1 MSSTAESRN
10 LSDLLGDLLTHA
22 ARLLRQEITLARA
35 EMFESLA
42 ALNRQLMLIALA
54 CALGLLGLACVV
66 GLLVMTLAFALERVM
81 SPQLAVMVS
90 LLVVGALLLVI
101 AYAVIRQS
109 LQRIKN
115 QSVLPRVMQSA
126 TQGAEPRTRTQSP
139 EENTTWQPMPQPQT
153 HR

>member
-1 MSSTAESRN
+1 MSSTAETRN
-10 LSDLLGDLLTHA
+10 LTDLLGDLLTHA
-22 ARLLRQEITLARA
+22 ARLLRLEITLARA

-54 CALGLLGLACVV
+54 VALGLLGLACVV
-66 GLLVMTLAFALERVM
+66 GLVVMTLALALERVM
-81 SPQLAVMVS
+81 SLRLAWSVS

-109 LQRIKN
+109 LRKIKN
-115 QSVLPRVMQSA
+115 QNVLPSVVQSVTQSA
-126 TQGAEPRTRTQSP
+126 KPRTHNPSP
-139 EENTTWQPMPQPQT
+139 EETTPWQPMPRPQT